1 MHSFL
6 PFHPLPFFFQTKQK
20 VGDEVE
26 GSGGTPIVIE
36 VLSSPL
42 VLVTFVLEETKSSLC
57 FSLQEVSGDDDVVG
71 TGVET
76 TEADEDVTEG
86 QEVMLETAVIT
97 ADIPIDEGDL
107 GGTMAD
113 ETLGA
118 VVSDE
123 DVLAMADDAVHEITS
138 IMAEEASDAIH
149 AGTAD
154 ITPTAAS
161 LEVIPITADEVLTG
175 MADKICID
183 TLVKLSQ
190 L

>member
-1 MHSFL
+1 M
-6 PFHPLPFFFQTKQK
+6 
-20 VGDEVE
+20 
-26 GSGGTPIVIE
+26 
-36 VLSSPL
+36 
-42 VLVTFVLEETKSSLC
+42 
-57 FSLQEVSGDDDVVG
+57 QEVSGDDDVVG

-86 QEVMLETAVIT
+86 QGVMPETAGDVIT

-138 IMAEEASDAIH
+138 IMAEEASDEIH

-154 ITPTAAS
+154 VTPTDAS
-161 LEVIPITADEVLTG
+161 LEIIPVIADEVLAG
-175 MADKICID
+175 MADRICID
-183 TLVKLSQ
+183 TLVKLF
-190 L
+190 

>member
-1 MHSFL
+1 M
-6 PFHPLPFFFQTKQK
+6 
-20 VGDEVE
+20 
-26 GSGGTPIVIE
+26 
-36 VLSSPL
+36 
-42 VLVTFVLEETKSSLC
+42 
-57 FSLQEVSGDDDVVG
+57 QEVSGDDDVVG

-76 TEADEDVTEG
+76 TAADEDATEG
-86 QEVMLETAVIT
+86 QGVMPGTAGDVIA

-138 IMAEEASDAIH
+138 IMAEEASDATH